1 MAIEKHFNNLDLQNI
16 SIDRI
21 TLKFNNKELE
31 KQFILDYNRSIL
43 NLVRIALLT
52 GVFLY
57 AIFGVLDS
65 VMVGETRTKI
75 WIIRYL
81 I

>member
-16 SIDRI
+16 FIDRI